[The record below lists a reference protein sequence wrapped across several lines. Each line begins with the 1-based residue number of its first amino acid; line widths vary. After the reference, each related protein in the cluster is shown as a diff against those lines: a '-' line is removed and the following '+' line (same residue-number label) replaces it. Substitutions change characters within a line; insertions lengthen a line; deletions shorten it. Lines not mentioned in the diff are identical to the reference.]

1 MSFLSELAFAFAGL
15 GLDFVAGFGE
25 AFADSVFL
33 GVGFG
38 TGFGVVLALNAGVVL
53 VLAGVAVGVAF
64 GVAVG
69 NSISLFALVTT
80 GFSSAAS
87 FFSFWLD

>member
-1 MSFLSELAFAFAGL
+1 LSFLSELALAFAAL

-38 TGFGVVLALNAGVVL
+38 TGLGVVLAFKAGVAL
-53 VLAGVAVGVAF
+53 DFAGVAVGIAF

-69 NSISLFALVTT
+69 NSISLFAVFTT
-80 GFSSAAS
+80 GFTSAAS